1 MVLRA
6 QAGWVRS
13 LGGDGIK
20 GKRDDEAT
28 QGNEQH
34 AVKPEQLEDTNT
46 SSPSIRG
53 SQHES
58 TRSPRKRTPLPAP
71 SPSKLA
77 YKPSSKTNVSSKH
90 GRQGTSYRNGTPSK
104 GTSTPSEGND
114 AGKGKSKVISVPPY
128 TLTRVESFD
137 LLCLALGLLLNWA
150 SMGIEGGGMIE
161 GMGRIRE
168 YFFLSCCR
176 VVVDDAFHHY

>member
-46 SSPSIRG
+46 SSPPIRG

-58 TRSPRKRTPLPAP
+58 TRSPRKRTPLPVP

-150 SMGIEGGGMIE
+150 SVGIEGGGMIE